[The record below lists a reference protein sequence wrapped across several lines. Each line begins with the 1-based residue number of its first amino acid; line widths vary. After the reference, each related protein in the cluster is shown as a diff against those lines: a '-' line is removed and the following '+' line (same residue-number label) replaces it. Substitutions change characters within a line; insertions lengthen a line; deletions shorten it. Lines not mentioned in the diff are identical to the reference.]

1 MDTLTL
7 ILITKLRINS
17 SNDQHSDEVRGIR
30 QGEKLIL
37 WNDLAEVSVF
47 ANVTD
52 DVING
57 VLVVSHGF
65 WRRHVKGNTVNA
77 LVHSKPS
84 AIGQGITVND
94 TMVFIK
100 KYEDT
105 PG

>member
-1 MDTLTL
+1 M
-7 ILITKLRINS
+7 INTA
-17 SNDQHSDEVRGIR
+17 DAEVRGIR

-94 TMVFIK
+94 TVVFIK